1 MSIHDNGPPH
11 FQSFFSEE
19 SAGTGG
25 RTKSANLALEI
36 HRRPLPVELC
46 FPLVDLRG
54 VRHSAC
60 GLRHRPGP
68 PAVQLLENV
77 EERYATERGQLV
89 VKRAGVVV
97 RGDGELPL
105 LVDRAGVEAFVH
117 LHDGDPAQRVAG
129 QERPLD
135 RCGAAPAR
143 QERCMDVYGSQA
155 RHRENR
161 RRHEQSI
168 GDDDEQLGPYFAQAA
183 LDVRGLQRG
192 RLVDLAAPL
201 ERQLL
206 DRTRRQVQPAPGR
219 PIGSRQYEN
228 DFVRTF
234 QQADENPPCELGC
247 PRES

>member
-1 MSIHDNGPPH
+1 
-11 FQSFFSEE
+11 
-19 SAGTGG
+19 
-25 RTKSANLALEI
+25 
-36 HRRPLPVELC
+36 
-46 FPLVDLRG
+46 
-54 VRHSAC
+54 
-60 GLRHRPGP
+60 
-68 PAVQLLENV
+68 
-77 EERYATERGQLV
+77 
-89 VKRAGVVV
+89 
-97 RGDGELPL
+97 
-105 LVDRAGVEAFVH
+105 
-117 LHDGDPAQRVAG
+117 
-129 QERPLD
+129 
-135 RCGAAPAR
+135 
-143 QERCMDVYGSQA
+143 MDVYGSQA

-168 GDDDEQLGPYFAQAA
+168 GDDDEQLGPCFAQAA